1 MPLTG
6 SLPEPTAA
14 QAERSRQSRALLAM
28 INGHWAA
35 QTVRAGAHLRVVDHV
50 ASGEK
55 TVQDIARLESSDPEA
70 TYRLMRAMASLGLLG
85 HDGTGEFS
93 VTALGDLL
101 RADAPD
107 SLRAAAL
114 ARSGPVVWDNLGQLP
129 QAVRQG
135 QSPAVQAAGGNV
147 FSLFAADEEAG
158 RIFSQAMA
166 DLTRQVAEDTA
177 ALFDPGEARRLV
189 DVGGANGALVL
200 ALLRAYP
207 QLTGQVFDLPHVIP
221 GARAAGR
228 EAGLED
234 RYSAVA
240 GDFFCSVPTADY
252 YLLKWILHDWS
263 DEKCVR
269 ILRNCRVAG
278 GGSARAL
285 IIESLIGRVGEPDPV
300 ALFDMNMLAVSS
312 GRQRSLEELDA
323 LFAASGWR
331 RSALSPTRT
340 MDSLL
345 ELEAV

>member
-1 MPLTG
+1 
-6 SLPEPTAA
+6 
-14 QAERSRQSRALLAM
+14 
-28 INGHWAA
+28 
-35 QTVRAGAHLRVVDHV
+35 V
-50 ASGEK
+50 
-55 TVQDIARLESSDPEA
+55 
-70 TYRLMRAMASLGLLG
+70 
-85 HDGTGEFS
+85 
-93 VTALGDLL
+93 L

-135 QSPAVQAAGGNV
+135 QSPAVRAAGGNV

-177 ALFDPGEARRLV
+177 AIFDPGEARSLV

-200 ALLRAYP
+200 ALLRAHP